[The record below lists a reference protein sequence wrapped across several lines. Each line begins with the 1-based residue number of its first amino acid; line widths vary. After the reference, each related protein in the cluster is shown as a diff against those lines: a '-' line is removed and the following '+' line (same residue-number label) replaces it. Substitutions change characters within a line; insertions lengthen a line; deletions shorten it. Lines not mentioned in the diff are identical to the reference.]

1 MGVGYSSF
9 GSATRAMTFDN
20 LLLDISDGVAQ
31 VTINRP
37 KVLNALNLSTVD
49 ELDTCFTILETD
61 PSVRAIVIT
70 GAGDRSFVAGVDISE
85 LATMTPVT
93 ARAIAKKGQALCDR
107 MERSGQPVV
116 AAINGFALGG
126 GCELAMACTI
136 RIAADTAKLGQ
147 PEVALGLLPGFGG
160 TQRLPRL
167 VGPGRALELLLTG
180 QQVDAKEAWRLG
192 LVNRVVSADRV
203 LEESL
208 ALAKALV
215 GKAPV
220 AIRYI
225 LDAVRDGM
233 QMTLVEGCAHEASLF
248 GLAAATSDMREGTQ
262 AFLEKR
268 HAEFKGR

>member
-1 MGVGYSSF
+1 
-9 GSATRAMTFDN
+9 MTFDN
-20 LLLDISDGVAQ
+20 LLLNTSDGVAQ
-31 VTINRP
+31 VTLNRP
-37 KVLNALNLSTVD
+37 KVLNALNLATVD
-49 ELDTCFTILETD
+49 ELDACIAQLAAAPD
-61 PSVRAIVIT
+61 VRAIVIT
-70 GAGDRSFVAGVDISE
+70 GAGDRSFVAGADISE
-85 LATMTPVT
+85 LATMTPAT
-93 ARAIAKKGQALCDR
+93 AHEIAQRGQALCDR
-107 MERSGQPVV
+107 MERCRTPIV

-126 GCELAMACTI
+126 GCELAMACTV

-147 PEVALGLLPGFGG
+147 PEVSLGLLPGFGG

-180 QQVDAKEAWRLG
+180 EPIDAQEAWRLG

-203 LEESL
+203 LDESL
-208 ALAKALV
+208 ALANALAE
-215 GKAPV
+215 KAPM

-233 QMTLVEGCAHEASLF
+233 RMTLAEGCAHEASLF

-268 HAEFKGR
+268 PAEFKGR